1 MVFCG
6 ILWGRGRE
14 YGGMLKFQNSQI
26 LGNIK
31 KFSLKLKKFLKF
43 YYKIVKF
50 WLKIGVGFEICN

>member
-14 YGGMLKFQNSQI
+14 YGGMLNFQNSQI

-50 WLKIGVGFEICN
+50 WLKIGVGF